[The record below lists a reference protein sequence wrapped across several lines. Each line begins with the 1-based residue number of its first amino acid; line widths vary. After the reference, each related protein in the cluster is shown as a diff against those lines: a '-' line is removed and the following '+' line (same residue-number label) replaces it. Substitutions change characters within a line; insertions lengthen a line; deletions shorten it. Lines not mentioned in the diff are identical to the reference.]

1 MAALK
6 DTVHRT
12 PYTLHRTLYTLSD
25 LCSLIGEALD
35 DSLSPSYW
43 VKAEIS
49 SLSVKSGHMYLELVD
64 GDKSKIINQKSP
76 YGASRS
82 KEIASKMRA
91 TCWSGI
97 QEMLNAYFE
106 SETGQRLQ
114 PGMNILVE
122 VEVQFH
128 PLYGLS
134 LSILNID
141 PSFTLGDIARQRQQT
156 IEQLRKDGLLDA
168 QQLLPLPTL
177 IRRIAVISSPS
188 AAGYEDFVNTLHRTP
203 HTVHPTPYTL
213 HPTPYTF
220 HTQLFPATMQGE
232 AAAKSILAALEEVLN
247 QKSKI
252 ENQKYDCVAII
263 RGGGA
268 TTDLSCFDNY
278 ELCAVCAQFEL
289 PILTGI
295 GHTRDISV
303 LDLVAHQALKTPTA
317 VAEWLIHRMDEQMNR
332 IADLILR
339 LQRTKERQ
347 LLLRQHR
354 IELLEQRL
362 DACNPERIYRQGYSL
377 LTKNGQPVRSVHDLH
392 PGDIVTTHLADGSV
406 HSTIHRTPYTV
417 HRTP

>member
-12 PYTLHRTLYTLSD
+12 PYTVHRTPYTLSD
-25 LCSLIGEALD
+25 LCSLIGEALHD
-35 DSLSPSYW
+35 RLSPSYW

-64 GDKSKIINQKSP
+64 GDKSKIINQKSQ
-76 YGASRS
+76 
-82 KEIASKMRA
+82 IASKMRA

-134 LSILNID
+134 LSIINID

-203 HTVHPTPYTL
+203 HTVHPTPYTVHHTPYTV

-232 AAAKSILAALEEVLN
+232 SAAKSILAALEEVLN

-406 HSTIHRTPYTV
+406 HSTINAPKS
-417 HRTP
+417 